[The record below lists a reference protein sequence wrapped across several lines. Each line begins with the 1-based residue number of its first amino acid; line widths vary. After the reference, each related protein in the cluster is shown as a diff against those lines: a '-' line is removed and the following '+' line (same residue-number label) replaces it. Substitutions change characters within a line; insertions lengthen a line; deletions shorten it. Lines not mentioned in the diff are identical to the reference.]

1 MILIEK
7 IYSYSWSYDA
17 HYRFFCVHNS
27 CHQLMGYD
35 GVENRGLY
43 LNCVWDCS
51 VDYDTSRPY
60 GFSISSDSTPLLDD
74 CSPWYQFTFHDDYEK
89 AWQENCRIL
98 NTGRPVIIALDRY
111 YLPYAADFSRRHG
124 AHAALLFG
132 YAENTKKAFIV
143 DWYPDE
149 FYIGPVCYIDLRKAR
164 LSDNAWN
171 GNINSGRELKCAS
184 LVLSEGIPS
193 GGYKQV
199 ISTIDAIHNQYF
211 SCEQPCH
218 GQGALQNLLKTILD
232 NSQNPPRVSLF
243 SYLYRQ
249 LFPQVQKKILLDYY
263 LEQASVFNKDMFQ
276 SARRYLHTI
285 IYEWENILQNLM
297 RLAYS
302 EKQNKKTLQDE
313 LRYSLQSVFSQE
325 LTLGIGLDELA
336 AKLRKKGGFL

>member
-7 IYSYSWSYDA
+7 IYRYSWSYDA

-143 DWYPDE
+143 DWYPYLCMDTTS
-149 FYIGPVCYIDLRKAR
+149 LR
-164 LSDNAWN
+164 S
-171 GNINSGRELKCAS
+171 IPIS
-184 LVLSEGIPS
+184 LIEYPS
-193 GGYKQV
+193 
-199 ISTIDAIHNQYF
+199 
-211 SCEQPCH
+211 
-218 GQGALQNLLKTILD
+218 
-232 NSQNPPRVSLF
+232 SL
-243 SYLYRQ
+243 
-249 LFPQVQKKILLDYY
+249 P
-263 LEQASVFNKDMFQ
+263 
-276 SARRYLHTI
+276 T
-285 IYEWENILQNLM
+285 
-297 RLAYS
+297 
-302 EKQNKKTLQDE
+302 T
-313 LRYSLQSVFSQE
+313 
-325 LTLGIGLDELA
+325 
-336 AKLRKKGGFL
+336 